1 MPRAATRSEA
11 SIQKSVVDYAKR
23 RGCIAIKQSTAGRF
37 GTAGWP
43 DYLIISPYGN
53 VLFMEFKKE
62 GGRPTPLQARRM
74 EELAANRVE
83 AYTVDD
89 VIVGKCMIDTLVD
102 E

>member
-11 SIQKSVVDYAKR
+11 SIQKAVVAYAKQ

-43 DYLIISPYGN
+43 DYLIISLEGR
-53 VLFMEFKKE
+53 VMFMEIKKE

-74 EELAANRVE
+74 EELAANGVE
-83 AYTVDD
+83 AYTVDN
-89 VIVGKCMIDTLVD
+89 VEVGKSMIDTLVAG
-102 E
+102 